1 MLERCRLCLLFT
13 ESLCRVEPWHALE
26 EALAGGVDLVQWR
39 EKSGDRQGLERTLA
53 ICSAAGVPVIVNDF
67 VELAAGTSAAGA
79 HVGQEDM
86 PAATARGCL
95 GKKLLGVSTHSAA
108 QVLAAQAAGAD
119 YVGLGPCFA
128 TTTKGYSRGLPRD
141 VLREALAL
149 ARVPVFL
156 IGGITPENLPELRSL
171 GASRIAVAS
180 AILAAP
186 SPRAAAR
193 RLAEH
198 LLP

>member
-1 MLERCRLCLLFT
+1 LFT
-13 ESLCRVEPWHALE
+13 ESLCRADPWRTLE
-26 EALAGGVDLVQWR
+26 EALLGGVDLVQWR
-39 EKSGDRQGLERTLA
+39 EKGGDRHGLDRTLA

-67 VELAAGTSAAGA
+67 VELAVTTSAAGA

-86 PAATARGCL
+86 PAAVARGLL
-95 GKKLLGVSTHSAA
+95 GKKVLGVSTHTVA

-128 TTTKGYSRGLPRD
+128 TATKGYQSGLPRD
-141 VLREALAL
+141 VLREALAI

-171 GASRIAVAS
+171 GDSRIAVAS
-180 AILAAP
+180 AILGAP

-193 RLAEH
+193 RLA
-198 LLP
+198 